1 MTTPQPPP
9 PGQQPPQQPDTGTE
23 AAMVTT
29 LAGLLLTAVSVA
41 AILEALKLRFTIG
54 RDLQRGLAAALGIV
68 MSSPPPVTGVIGAA
82 SAQTSRMNLARRAQF
97 VLSAGKRLAGDVR
110 QARAQGKPVARA
122 LLDGLARERRYYA
135 QHVAAMWQRA
145 TAAGKVDMEAAVH
158 GDLLSWNT
166 VLDGKTSAECRAA
179 DGKNFHASAMPV
191 IGYPGS
197 VHPHCRCFP
206 GPPRPGAPLLP
217 SRGRIRRTV
226 GLAA

>member
-1 MTTPQPPP
+1 MTTPSPPP
-9 PGQQPPQQPDTGTE
+9 PGQQPPQQQPDTGTE

-122 LLDGLARERRYYA
+122 LLDGLARERRYYGL
-135 QHVAAMWQRA
+135 HVAAMWQRA
-145 TAAGKVDMEAAVH
+145 TAAGRVDMEAAVH
-158 GDLLSWNT
+158 GDLLRWNT
-166 VLDGKTSAECRAA
+166 VLDSRTSPECRAM
-179 DGKNFHASAMPV
+179 DGRLFRASRMPA
-191 IGYPGS
+191 IGFPGA
-197 VHPHCRCFP
+197 VHPSCRCYATSP
-206 GPPRPGAPLLP
+206 AEH
-217 SRGRIRRTV
+217 RTY
-226 GLAA
+226 AAAA